1 MVPLKY
7 STSKDG
13 PTRALFTDQID
24 VHFWDWKWLISV
36 EMNQKKFKSIP
47 NESPFKWSWVQNSPS
62 FQTTHPATSP
72 GFFQHFLDRSLV
84 KLPSISTSLSDQ
96 KNRRRWFFWKPGVKL
111 NAGERWPERWYSYV
125 ICNEKH
131 PPPNSNSMEE
141 TLIQLV
147 NFFALQTN

>member
-36 EMNQKKFKSIP
+36 EMNKKQLKSIP
-47 NESPFKWSWVQNSPS
+47 NESPFKWSWVQNSPVIS
-62 FQTTHPATSP
+62 NNSPSNFTDQFFFNTSWD
-72 GFFQHFLDRSLV
+72 QSLV
-84 KLPSISTSLSDQ
+84 KLPSISTSLSDP
-96 KNRRRWFFWKPGVKL
+96 KNRRRWFVWKPGVKL

-125 ICNEKH
+125 ICNENQKH
-131 PPPNSNSMEE
+131 PPP
-141 TLIQLV
+141 QLKQHGGNV
-147 NFFALQTN
+147 NPIG